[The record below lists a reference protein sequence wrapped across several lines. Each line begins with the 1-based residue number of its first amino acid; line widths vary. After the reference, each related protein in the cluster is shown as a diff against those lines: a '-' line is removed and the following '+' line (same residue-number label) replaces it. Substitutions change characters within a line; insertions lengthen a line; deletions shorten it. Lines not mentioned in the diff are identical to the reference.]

1 MKLSQGNKE
10 QTYTIKE
17 LSVPKQTQD
26 RLQSLGMTQ
35 DTSIE
40 IVQKKHNG
48 TMVINLR
55 GTRFALGDQ
64 ITKNIEVA
72 PCQKK

>member
-17 LSVPKQTQD
+17 LGVPKQTQD

-48 TMVINLR
+48 T
-55 GTRFALGDQ
+55 
-64 ITKNIEVA
+64 
-72 PCQKK
+72 